1 MRLKTIY
8 LIIFIALLIAILA
21 TRCTTSPTGKATDEE
36 VIKIGAIL
44 SLTGQGAAWG
54 ESGRQG
60 IELAVSDVNAIG
72 GINGKKL
79 VVVYEDD
86 GTESAKAVTAFHK
99 LVSTDK
105 VSAIIGGTWDFNY
118 NAIAPLAETYKII
131 LFTPQ
136 NLNAEGLI
144 INDYTFVMRPD
155 LRKLTWVLEDEI
167 KDENIKRAAII
178 RYVSSFGQALSSGMQ
193 DIMQKTGGELVLDET
208 YNTIGANDCL
218 TMVTKVKES
227 KAEAVFID
235 MMNTDIVNFIKR
247 AKEQNLDI
255 RIFSHST
262 VEDGLANPEIEN
274 TLFNGIVYFDW
285 DTPPSEE
292 FRKKFREK
300 YGEDPSRSTDGAY
313 DSVMIIADAFSNVED
328 KERIYEYIQ
337 KNSFKTINGEV
348 TFKDNV
354 INTRV
359 VFVKKVVNGKVEI
372 ISKKEVVT

>member
-1 MRLKTIY
+1 MKLSTI
-8 LIIFIALLIAILA
+8 ITIAIMVLLI
-21 TRCTTSPTGKATDEE
+21 TGCTSAPAGEVVKEKQE

-44 SLTGQGAAWG
+44 SLTGPAAVWG

-60 IELAVSDVNAIG
+60 IELAVSDVNAKG

-86 GTESAKAVTAFHK
+86 GTDSKQAVTAFHK

-118 NAIAPLAETYKII
+118 NAIAPLAETYKIT

-136 NLNAEGLI
+136 NLKAEGLV

-167 KDENIKRAAII
+167 KNNNIKRAAII
-178 RYVSSFGQALSSGMQ
+178 RYVSSFGQALSYGMQ
-193 DIMQKTGGELVLDET
+193 DIMQKTGGELVLDEQ
-208 YNTIGANDCL
+208 YNTIGSNDFL
-218 TMVTKVKES
+218 TMVTKVKNS
-227 KAEAVFID
+227 KAEALFID
-235 MMNTDIVNFIKR
+235 MMDTDIVNLIKR
-247 AKEQNLDI
+247 TREQGLDI
-255 RIFSHST
+255 KIFSHST
-262 VEDGLANPEIEN
+262 VEDGLVNPDVDN
-274 TLFNGIVYFDW
+274 SLYNGIVYFDW

-292 FRKKFREK
+292 FRTKFREK
-300 YGEDPSRSTDGAY
+300 YEVEPSRSTDGAY
-313 DSVMIIADAFSNVED
+313 DSVMIIAEAFSEISD
-328 KERIYEYIQ
+328 KARINEYIQ
-337 KNSFKTINGEV
+337 THSFKTINGEI

-354 INTRV
+354 VNTRI

-372 ISKKEVVT
+372 ISKKEIIT